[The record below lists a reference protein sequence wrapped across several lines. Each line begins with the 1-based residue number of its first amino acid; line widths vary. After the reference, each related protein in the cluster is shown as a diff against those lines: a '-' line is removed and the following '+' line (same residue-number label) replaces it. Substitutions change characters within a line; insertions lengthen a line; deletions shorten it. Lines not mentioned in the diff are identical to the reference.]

1 MDPFKI
7 LALLKSFDWDDGN
20 INKNFIAHDVSHFE
34 CEEIFF
40 NIPIF
45 IQQDLKHQRD
55 EKRFFALGKTDLH
68 RYLFVS
74 FTMRNSGLRV
84 ISARDMN
91 KREVRIY
98 EQSKKRNSNI

>member
-1 MDPFKI
+1 MDPFEI
-7 LALLKSFDWDDGN
+7 LALLKSFDWDEGN
-20 INKNFIAHDVSHFE
+20 INKNFVAHDVSHFE

-40 NIPIF
+40 NIPIL
-45 IQQDLKHQRD
+45 IQQDQKHKQN
-55 EKRFFALGKTDLH
+55 EKRYFALGRTDLH
-68 RYLFVS
+68 RYLFIA
-74 FTMRNSGLRV
+74 FTIRDTALRV